1 MCRMITLPTI
11 SPVILSEAKD
21 LLFIQSKSQ
30 QVLRFAQDDDDK
42 VWGGHELVPQL
53 PSLRVQV
60 AGVTFLLIVF
70 TGLISAQSTLRGPTD
85 PATKIPP
92 AHTEKKSSGNKATEP
107 VPVFRDIAAQA
118 GLTASHISSREKYY
132 VIESM
137 SGGIGLF
144 DCDNDGKLDIVMVN
158 GSTVDRYKQGG
169 DPLVTLWHLDADLKF
184 TDITEK
190 AGLTRK
196 GWGMGVA
203 VADFDND
210 GNLDLFVTGYG
221 GNALYRNKG
230 NCTFEDVTDKAGVR
244 GGGFSTG
251 AAWADY
257 DRDGNVDLFVSRYV
271 HVDINNLPAFGST
284 KFCQFKGAPVQCGPW
299 GMEGETDRLYHN
311 RGDGTFEDV
320 SKKAGVDDPEK
331 YYGLGVTWGDYD
343 NDGWPDLFVADDATP
358 NHLYHNN
365 RDGTFTDEAMV
376 GGIAL
381 NSEGQAL
388 GSMGVTWG
396 DYDHSG
402 RLSMFITEF
411 ADQPNTLYKNQGAR
425 QFEDVAM
432 SSRLGQASLPL
443 VGWGTA
449 FFDMDND
456 GWLDLFVANGHVYP
470 QMDAVKGSAAY
481 AEPMLLHRN
490 LRNGTF
496 EEVSKAAGIAG
507 MPLKSRR
514 GAAFGDIANNGNI
527 DIVVLNVGEPPS
539 LLLNTNKNSN
549 HRVLFHLVGT
559 KSNRAAI
566 GARITIK
573 TGGVTQFDEV
583 RGGGSY
589 LSQNDLR
596 LHFGL
601 GSAPRIDSVEVRW
614 PTGKTESFK
623 DVAGD
628 KIYTIVEGRGIQ
640 ESSPFSELQAQ
651 P

>member
-1 MCRMITLPTI
+1 MTMAMEESACLEIALQSLCMRAGQIA
-11 SPVILSEAKD
+11 ILWIA
-21 LLFIQSKSQ
+21 
-30 QVLRFAQDDDDK
+30 
-42 VWGGHELVPQL
+42 
-53 PSLRVQV
+53 
-60 AGVTFLLIVF
+60 F
-70 TGLISAQSTLRGPTD
+70 TGLLSAQTAPRGPMGS
-85 PATKIPP
+85 PAKIPP
-92 AHTEKKSSGNKATEP
+92 ARMEKESPAPKLTAP
-107 VPVFRDIAAQA
+107 VPIFRDIAAQA
-118 GLTASHISSREKYY
+118 GLTASHTSSAQKYY

-137 SGGIGLF
+137 SGGVGLF
-144 DCDNDGKLDIVMVN
+144 DCDNDGKLDIVMVD

-169 DPLVTLWHLDADLKF
+169 DLLVTLWHQDANLKF

-271 HVDINNLPAFGST
+271 HVDINDLPAFGST

-299 GMEGETDRLYHN
+299 GMEGETDLLYHN
-311 RGDGTFEDV
+311 RGEGTFEEV
-320 SKKAGVDDPEK
+320 SKKAGVDDPDK

-343 NDGWPDLFVADDATP
+343 SDGWPDLFVADDATP

-365 RDGTFTDEAMV
+365 HNGTFSDEAMV

-381 NSEGQAL
+381 NGEGQAL

-411 ADQPNTLYKNQGAR
+411 ADQPNTLYRNQGVR
-425 QFEDVAM
+425 GFDDVAM
-432 SSRLGQASLPL
+432 QSHLGQPSLPL
-443 VGWGTA
+443 VGWGTT

-456 GWLDLFVANGHVYP
+456 GWLDLFVACGHVYP
-470 QMDAVKGSAAY
+470 QMDTVKGSAAY

-496 EEVSKAAGIAG
+496 EEVSKAAGLAD

-514 GAAFGDIANNGNI
+514 GAAFGDIANNGNV

-539 LLLNTNKNSN
+539 LLLNTNKIAN
-549 HRVLFHLVGT
+549 HRVLFRLAGT

-566 GARITIK
+566 GARVTIQA
-573 TGGVTQFDEV
+573 GGMTQFDEV
-583 RGGGSY
+583 LGGGSY

-601 GSAPRIDSVEVRW
+601 GSATKIESVEVRW

-623 DVAGD
+623 DVAAD
-628 KIYTIVEGRGIQ
+628 KIYVITEGQGIR
-640 ESSPFSELQAQ
+640 ETMALPAPGSISF
-651 P
+651 

>member
-1 MCRMITLPTI
+1 LTTNLRVRSRRALIDHGPRYNR
-11 SPVILSEAKD
+11 SAWGSAG
-21 LLFIQSKSQ
+21 
-30 QVLRFAQDDDDK
+30 LRF
-42 VWGGHELVPQL
+42 
-53 PSLRVQV
+53 
-60 AGVTFLLIVF
+60 FLSIAF
-70 TGLISAQSTLRGPTD
+70 TGLLSAQTPPQSPMG
-85 PATKIPP
+85 PATTIPP
-92 AHTEKKSSGNKATEP
+92 ARIEKQSPAPQLTTP
-107 VPVFRDIAAQA
+107 VPIFRDIAAQA
-118 GLTASHISSREKYY
+118 GLTASHISSRDKYY

-158 GSTVDRYKQGG
+158 GSTVERYRQSGG
-169 DPLVTLWHLDADLKF
+169 DPLVTLWHQDANLKF

-221 GNALYRNKG
+221 GNALYRNRG

-244 GGGFSTG
+244 GSGFSTG

-271 HVDINNLPAFGST
+271 HVDMNDLPAFGSS

-299 GMEGETDRLYHN
+299 GMEGETDLLYHN
-311 RGDGTFEDV
+311 RGDGTFEEV
-320 SKKAGVDDPEK
+320 SKKAGVGDPEK
-331 YYGLGVTWGDYD
+331 YYGLGATWGDYD

-365 RDGTFTDEAMV
+365 RNGTFTDEAMV

-381 NSEGQAL
+381 NGEGQAL

-411 ADQPNTLYKNQGAR
+411 ADQPNTLYRNEGTR
-425 QFEDVAM
+425 GFEDIAM
-432 SSRLGQASLPL
+432 LSRLGQPSLPL

-456 GWLDLFVANGHVYP
+456 GWLDLFVACGHVYP
-470 QMDAVKGSAAY
+470 QMDNVKGSAAY
-481 AEPMLLHRN
+481 AQPMLLHRN
-490 LRNGTF
+490 LRNRTF
-496 EEVSKAAGIAG
+496 EEVSKAAGLAD

-514 GAAFGDIANNGNI
+514 GAAFGDLANNGNI

-539 LLLNTNKNSN
+539 LLLNTNKTAN
-549 HRVLFHLVGT
+549 HRALFHLLGT

-566 GARITIK
+566 GARVTIHA
-573 TGGVTQFDEV
+573 GGMTQFDEV

-601 GSAPRIDSVEVRW
+601 GSAAKIDLVEVRW

-623 DVAGD
+623 DVAAD
-628 KIYTIVEGRGIQ
+628 KIYGIIEGQGIKETLALPAP
-640 ESSPFSELQAQ
+640 ESLSFQPAFTVALSPVLSRSPERNPA

>member
-1 MCRMITLPTI
+1 MRAGQIA
-11 SPVILSEAKD
+11 ILSIAFSG
-21 LLFIQSKSQ
+21 LL
-30 QVLRFAQDDDDK
+30 
-42 VWGGHELVPQL
+42 
-53 PSLRVQV
+53 
-60 AGVTFLLIVF
+60 
-70 TGLISAQSTLRGPTD
+70 SAQTETQGPMG
-85 PATKIPP
+85 PP
-92 AHTEKKSSGNKATEP
+92 AKLPPARVEKKSTAAKLTAP
-107 VPVFRDIAAQA
+107 VPIFRDIAAQA
-118 GLTASHISSREKYY
+118 GLTASHISSPGKQY

-158 GSTVDRYKQGG
+158 GSSVDRYRQGG
-169 DPLVTLWHLDADLKF
+169 DLLVTLWHQDADLKF

-203 VADFDND
+203 VADYDND

-271 HVDINNLPAFGST
+271 YVDMNDLPEFGST
-284 KFCQFKGAPVQCGPW
+284 KFCHFKGVPVQCGPW
-299 GMEGETDRLYHN
+299 GMEGETDLLYHN
-311 RGDGTFEDV
+311 RGDGTFEEV

-365 RDGTFTDEAMV
+365 HNGTFSDEAMAAGV
-376 GGIAL
+376 AMNG
-381 NSEGQAL
+381 EGQAL
-388 GSMGVTWG
+388 GSMGATWG

-402 RLSMFITEF
+402 RLSIFVTEF
-411 ADQPNTLYKNQGAR
+411 ADQPNTLYRNQGTR
-425 QFEDVAM
+425 GFEDVAM
-432 SSRLGQASLPL
+432 ASHLGQRSLPFL
-443 VGWGTA
+443 GWGTT

-456 GWLDLFVANGHVYP
+456 GWLDLFVACGHVYP
-470 QMDAVKGSAAY
+470 QMDNVQASASY

-490 LRNGTF
+490 LRDGTF
-496 EEVSKAAGIAG
+496 EEVSKAGGLAD
-507 MPLKSRR
+507 MPLRSRR
-514 GAAFGDIANNGNI
+514 GAAFGDIANNGNV

-539 LLLNTNKNSN
+539 LLLNTNKIAN
-549 HRVLFHLVGT
+549 HRVLFRLQGT

-566 GARITIK
+566 GARVTIHA
-573 TGGVTQFDEV
+573 GGMTQFDEV

-601 GSAPRIDSVEVRW
+601 GSAIKIDSVEVRW

-623 DVAGD
+623 DVAAD
-628 KIYTIVEGRGIQ
+628 KIYAIAEGQGIKETAALPAP
-640 ESSPFSELQAQ
+640 ESISF
-651 P
+651 

>member
-1 MCRMITLPTI
+1 MSLARTTI
-11 SPVILSEAKD
+11 LIIFSLSLSLSAG
-21 LLFIQSKSQ
+21 LL
-30 QVLRFAQDDDDK
+30 L
-42 VWGGHELVPQL
+42 
-53 PSLRVQV
+53 
-60 AGVTFLLIVF
+60 
-70 TGLISAQSTLRGPTD
+70 AQSVSQNAAPVD
-85 PATKIPP
+85 IPS
-92 AHTEKKSSGNKATEP
+92 ARAEKKS
-107 VPVFRDIAAQA
+107 VPSKPTSKPTGAVPIFRDIAAQA
-118 GLTASHISSREKYY
+118 GLTVSHISSREKYY
-132 VIESM
+132 VVESM
-137 SGGIGLF
+137 SGGVGLF

-169 DPLVTLWHLDADLKF
+169 DLLVTLWHQDADLKF

-190 AGLTRK
+190 AGLTRR

-230 NCTFEDVTDKAGVR
+230 NCVFEDVTDRAGVR

-271 HVDINNLPAFGST
+271 HFDINDLPAFGST
-284 KFCQFKGAPVQCGPW
+284 KFCRFKGAPVQCGPW
-299 GMEGETDRLYHN
+299 GMEGETDLLYHN
-311 RGDGTFEDV
+311 RGDGTFEEV

-331 YYGLGVTWGDYD
+331 YYGLGATWGDYD

-365 RDGTFTDEAMV
+365 HDGTFADEALV

-381 NSEGQAL
+381 NGEGQAL

-402 RLSMFITEF
+402 RLSMFVTEF
-411 ADQPNTLYKNQGAR
+411 ADQPNTLYRNLGAVGST
-425 QFEDVAM
+425 QEFEDVAM
-432 SSRLGQASLPL
+432 PSRLGQPSLPL

-456 GWLDLFVANGHVYP
+456 GWRDLFVANGHVYP
-470 QMDAVKGSAAY
+470 QMDTVKGSAAY

-490 LRNGTF
+490 LGNGTF
-496 EEVSKAAGIAG
+496 EEVSHAAGLADV
-507 MPLKSRR
+507 PLQSRR
-514 GAAFGDIANNGNI
+514 GAAFGDIANNGNV

-539 LLLNTNKNSN
+539 LLLNTNKSPN

-566 GARITIK
+566 GARVTIHA
-573 TGGVTQFDEV
+573 GGMTQFDEV

-601 GSAPRIDSVEVRW
+601 GSAAKIDSVEVRW
-614 PTGKTESFK
+614 PTGKTEIYK
-623 DVAGD
+623 EVAGD
-628 KIYTIVEGRGIQ
+628 KIYTMTEGQGIKVT
-640 ESSPFSELQAQ
+640 STLPAPDSLAF
-651 P
+651 

>member
-1 MCRMITLPTI
+1 MSLARTTI
-11 SPVILSEAKD
+11 LIIFSLSLSLSAG
-21 LLFIQSKSQ
+21 LL
-30 QVLRFAQDDDDK
+30 L
-42 VWGGHELVPQL
+42 
-53 PSLRVQV
+53 
-60 AGVTFLLIVF
+60 
-70 TGLISAQSTLRGPTD
+70 AQSVSQNAAPVD
-85 PATKIPP
+85 IPS
-92 AHTEKKSSGNKATEP
+92 ARAEKKSVPSKPTSKPTGA

-118 GLTASHISSREKYY
+118 GLTVSHISSREKYY
-132 VIESM
+132 VVESM
-137 SGGIGLF
+137 SGGVGLF

-169 DPLVTLWHLDADLKF
+169 DLLVTLWHQDADLKF

-190 AGLTRK
+190 AGLTRR

-230 NCTFEDVTDKAGVR
+230 NCVFEDVTDRAGVR

-271 HVDINNLPAFGST
+271 HFDINDLPAFGST
-284 KFCQFKGAPVQCGPW
+284 KFCRFKGAPVQCGPW
-299 GMEGETDRLYHN
+299 GMEGETDLLYHN
-311 RGDGTFEDV
+311 RGDGTFEEV

-331 YYGLGVTWGDYD
+331 YYGLGATWGDYD

-365 RDGTFTDEAMV
+365 HDGTFADEALV

-381 NSEGQAL
+381 NGEGQAL

-402 RLSMFITEF
+402 RLSMFVTEF
-411 ADQPNTLYKNQGAR
+411 ADQPNTLYRNLGAVGST
-425 QFEDVAM
+425 QEFEDVAM
-432 SSRLGQASLPL
+432 PSRLGQPSLPL

-456 GWLDLFVANGHVYP
+456 GWRDLFVANGHVYP
-470 QMDAVKGSAAY
+470 QMDTVKGSAAY

-490 LRNGTF
+490 LGNGTF
-496 EEVSKAAGIAG
+496 EEVSHAAGLADV
-507 MPLKSRR
+507 PLQSRR
-514 GAAFGDIANNGNI
+514 GAAFGDIANNGNV

-539 LLLNTNKNSN
+539 LLLNTNKSPN

-566 GARITIK
+566 GARVTIHA
-573 TGGVTQFDEV
+573 GGMTQFDEV

-601 GSAPRIDSVEVRW
+601 GSAAKIDSVEVRW
-614 PTGKTESFK
+614 PTGKTEIYK
-623 DVAGD
+623 EVAGD
-628 KIYTIVEGRGIQ
+628 KIYTMTEGQGIKVT
-640 ESSPFSELQAQ
+640 STLPAPDSLAF
-651 P
+651 

>member
-1 MCRMITLPTI
+1 MR
-11 SPVILSEAKD
+11 A
-21 LLFIQSKSQ
+21 SQ
-30 QVLRFAQDDDDK
+30 NAI
-42 VWGGHELVPQL
+42 
-53 PSLRVQV
+53 
-60 AGVTFLLIVF
+60 LLIVF
-70 TGLISAQSTLRGPTD
+70 TGLLSAQSATQGPMGP
-85 PATKIPP
+85 PAKIPP
-92 AHTEKKSSGNKATEP
+92 AQLENKSAHKLTAP
-107 VPVFRDIAAQA
+107 VPIFRDIAAQA
-118 GLTASHISSREKYY
+118 GLTAAHISSPEKHY

-158 GSTVDRYKQGG
+158 GSTVERYKQGG
-169 DPLVTLWHLDADLKF
+169 DLLVTLWHQDDGLKF

-271 HVDINNLPAFGST
+271 HVDMNSLPEFGST
-284 KFCQFKGAPVQCGPW
+284 RFCHFKGVPVQCGPW
-299 GMEGETDRLYHN
+299 GMEGETDLLYHN
-311 RGDGTFEDV
+311 RGDGTFEEV

-331 YYGLGVTWGDYD
+331 YYGLGATWGDYD
-343 NDGWPDLFVADDATP
+343 NDGWPDLFVANDTTP
-358 NHLYHNN
+358 NRLYHNN
-365 RDGTFTDEAMV
+365 HNGTFTDEAMV
-376 GGIAL
+376 AGVAMNG
-381 NSEGQAL
+381 EGQAL

-402 RLSMFITEF
+402 RLSIFVTEF
-411 ADQPNTLYKNQGAR
+411 ADQPNTLYRNLGSNKSGPR
-425 QFEDVAM
+425 GFEDVAM
-432 SSRLGQASLPL
+432 LSHLGQPSLPFL
-443 VGWGTA
+443 GWGTT

-456 GWLDLFVANGHVYP
+456 GWLDLFVACGHVYP
-470 QMDAVKGSAAY
+470 QMDNVKGSAAY

-496 EEVSKAAGIAG
+496 EEVSKAAGLAD

-539 LLLNTNKNSN
+539 LLLNANKIPN
-549 HRVLFHLVGT
+549 HRVLFRLQGT
-559 KSNRAAI
+559 RSNRAAI
-566 GARITIK
+566 GARVTIHA
-573 TGGVTQFDEV
+573 GGMTQFDEV

-601 GSAPRIDSVEVRW
+601 GSATRIDLVEVRW

-623 DVAGD
+623 DVAAD
-628 KIYTIVEGRGIQ
+628 RIYAIVEGQGIQ
-640 ESSPFSELQAQ
+640 GSVPFNDL

>member
-1 MCRMITLPTI
+1 MILWI
-11 SPVILSEAKD
+11 A
-21 LLFIQSKSQ
+21 
-30 QVLRFAQDDDDK
+30 
-42 VWGGHELVPQL
+42 
-53 PSLRVQV
+53 
-60 AGVTFLLIVF
+60 F
-70 TGLISAQSTLRGPTD
+70 TGLLSAQSAPQGQTGPAAKL
-85 PATKIPP
+85 PLAPS
-92 AHTEKKSSGNKATEP
+92 EKKSPESKLTAP
-107 VPVFRDIAAQA
+107 VPIFHDIAAQA
-118 GLTASHISSREKYY
+118 GLTVSHISSREKYY

-137 SGGIGLF
+137 SGGVGVF

-169 DPLVTLWHLDADLKF
+169 DLLVTLWHQDAGLKF

-230 NCTFEDVTDKAGVR
+230 NCTFEDVSDKAGVR

-271 HVDINNLPAFGST
+271 HVDMNDLPAFGST

-299 GMEGETDRLYHN
+299 GMEGETDLLYHN
-311 RGDGTFEDV
+311 RGDGTFEEV

-331 YYGLGVTWGDYD
+331 YYGLGATWGDYD

-358 NHLYHNN
+358 NHLYRNN
-365 RDGTFTDEAMV
+365 RNGTFSDEAMV

-411 ADQPNTLYKNQGAR
+411 ADQPNTLYRNQGKR
-425 QFEDVAM
+425 GFEDVAM
-432 SSRLGQASLPL
+432 SSHLGQPSLPL
-443 VGWGTA
+443 VGWGAT

-470 QMDAVKGSAAY
+470 QMDTVKGSAAY

-496 EEVSKAAGIAG
+496 EEVSKLAGIAD

-514 GAAFGDIANNGNI
+514 GAAFGDIANNGNV
-527 DIVVLNVGEPPS
+527 DIVLLNIGEPPS
-539 LLLNTNKNSN
+539 LLLNTHKVPN
-549 HRVLFHLVGT
+549 HRVLFHLEGT

-566 GARITIK
+566 GARVTIHA
-573 TGGVTQFDEV
+573 GGMTQFDEV

-601 GSAPRIDSVEVRW
+601 GSATRIDSVEVRW
-614 PTGKTESFK
+614 PSGKVETLK
-623 DVAGD
+623 DVPAD
-628 KIYTIVEGRGIQ
+628 KIYTIVEEHGIQ
-640 ESSPFSELQAQ
+640 DSAPFSDLPAHL